1 MSIIDRLKGFCHLL
15 PDSVRRRF
23 GPFIPVLPHS
33 DGYKLMAFL
42 ARYPARACWRVR
54 YTLSL
59 GDRRRS
65 RARYCKTKA
74 AATALTTRLADLER
88 ATCDQIASSDSRPA
102 RAATIP
108 TAIAATSILVSIT
121 PWRGPGRTAAFCIR
135 PIPLSRPLPS
145 TTVTA
150 NAAQAD
156 ALGDGSESCH
166 VYRYGGGQVWQ
177 DCGRVTDDLRQRSA
191 YSLIAHQGHLYC
203 GSGRQD
209 WQAAGPEHC
218 NFSHVCRYV
227 GWPGVGVPRPAF
239 RQ

>member
-1 MSIIDRLKGFCHLL
+1 
-15 PDSVRRRF
+15 
-23 GPFIPVLPHS
+23 
-33 DGYKLMAFL
+33 MASL

-59 GDRRRS
+59 GGRRRS

-88 ATCDQIASSDSRPA
+88 ATCDQIASNDSRPA

-108 TAIAATSILVSIT
+108 TVIAATSILVSTT
-121 PWRGPGRTAAFCIR
+121 PWRSPGRTAAFCIR

-145 TTVTA
+145 TTVTS

-166 VYRYGGGQVWQ
+166 VYRYGGGQ
-177 DCGRVTDDLRQRSA
+177 GLAGLR
-191 YSLIAHQGHLYC
+191 
-203 GSGRQD
+203 
-209 WQAAGPEHC
+209 
-218 NFSHVCRYV
+218 
-227 GWPGVGVPRPAF
+227 PGYRRFAPAF
-239 RQ
+239 GLFPHRASGPPLLRELPAGLAGGRSRDETRIGSKTGGCAHESFFAEG